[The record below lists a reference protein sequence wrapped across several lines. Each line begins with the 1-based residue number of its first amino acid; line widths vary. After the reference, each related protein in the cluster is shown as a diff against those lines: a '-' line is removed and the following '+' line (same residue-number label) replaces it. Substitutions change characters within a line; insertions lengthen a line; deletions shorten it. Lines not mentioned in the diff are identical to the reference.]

1 MAYKTKEEAIEAWN
15 TWKGRYVAPTP
26 ELFRDS
32 NPCNLC
38 ATIMEGD
45 KYNQPAEDQLVGSTQ
60 MLPNG
65 AFTSP
70 WPLLSPKQE
79 KSVNTEEFSEFS
91 IQEAFALRARWC
103 ALFPS
108 VIEYREE
115 VSTLLR
121 QNDREN
127 NHLNQQLQ
135 AWNKRLE
142 ELGLPAFGNND
153 LRGINLG
160 GFELAGNAFDGI
172 WLRNVDLRFSELS
185 LTQLDGAILYNAN
198 LGASIA
204 IHASFMNAILCQ
216 ANFCQSFLSQ
226 SRFEL
231 SDLNSANF
239 NYSICYQAQFDG
251 AILKSVSVHGAML
264 RNTSFKAVEVEDKGV
279 RKLKASDLTGLSWDD
294 KTEFN
299 DSDLLES
306 GALLD
311 KQLSKYLMSDG
322 ENDINWLS
330 RLYSSIQLK
339 PGMFGVGIDIKEM
352 FKKKS

>member
-1 MAYKTKEEAIEAWN
+1 MGHKTKDDAIEAWN
-15 TWKGRYVAPTP
+15 TWKGRYVVPTP

-38 ATIMEGD
+38 ATFMEGG

-70 WPLLSPKQE
+70 WPLLSPNQE
-79 KSVNTEEFSEFS
+79 ISVNTEEFSEFS

-103 ALFPS
+103 ALFTS
-108 VIEYREE
+108 VIEYRDE
-115 VSTLLR
+115 VSALLR

-127 NHLNQQLQ
+127 HHLNQKLQ
-135 AWNKRLE
+135 AWNKRLK

-160 GFELAGNAFDGI
+160 GFELAGKAFDGI

-185 LTQLDGAILYNAN
+185 VAQLDGANLYNAN
-198 LGASIA
+198 LGAAMA

-216 ANFCQSFLSQ
+216 VDFSQSFLSQ

-239 NYSICYQAQFDG
+239 NDSICYQAQFNG
-251 AILKSVSVHGAML
+251 AILKNVTVRGAMM
-264 RNTSFKAVEVEDKGV
+264 RNTSFKAVEVEDKGI
-279 RKLKASDLTGLSWDD
+279 RKLKVSDLTGLSWDER
-294 KTEFN
+294 TEFN
-299 DSDLLES
+299 DTDLLES

-311 KQLSKYLMSDG
+311 EQLSKYLMSG
-322 ENDINWLS
+322 GYNNTNWLS